1 MLYLIIA
8 KDGTDPDAPARR
20 QAVRERHL
28 EGART
33 ASERG
38 ALKLGGAILD
48 DGGAMVG
55 SALVVEAASERE
67 VRDFLE
73 GDIYSREGVWQH
85 FEIYPFKRAVG
96 PEL

>member
-8 KDGTDPDAPARR
+8 RDGTDPDAPARR

-28 EGART
+28 EGAHEARE
-33 ASERG
+33 AG

-48 DGGAMVG
+48 DAGTMVG
-55 SALVVEAASERE
+55 SALVLEAANERE

-73 GDIYSREGVWQH
+73 RDVYSREGVWQG